1 MPLTVAHEAVPSGR
15 TRSRRG
21 FTLVEAMIA
30 CAVFTMATLG
40 IYGMLIQSYKMSALA
55 RTRDNARAVIRTFG
69 DQFERLQTTST
80 VNNVA
85 YTRWLFNPD
94 GVTGKGLVWGAISD
108 SDVDTNPLPNP
119 VPSLSLNLGT
129 TSHPVAATVTRDVN
143 YVSDTTGVDAAQ
155 TIKAAGYMMRGTFAI
170 TFTMDGRSYTET
182 LVLVRAVP

>member
-1 MPLTVAHEAVPSGR
+1 
-15 TRSRRG
+15 
-21 FTLVEAMIA
+21 MIA

-80 VNNVA
+80 VSNVS

-108 SDVDTNPLPNP
+108 ADVDTTPLPNP
-119 VPSLSLNLGT
+119 VPYLAVNLGNS
-129 TSHPVAATVTRDVN
+129 SHPVAAKVTRDVN
-143 YVSDTTGVDAAQ
+143 YVSDSSGADSTQ
-155 TIKAAGYMMRGTFAI
+155 TIKAAGYMMRGTFSI
-170 TFTMDGRSYTET
+170 TFTMDGKTCTES
-182 LVLVRAVP
+182 LSMVRAVP